1 MKVKKNINIE
11 LRYWYIVEVEVEV
24 DEDDPNGD
32 WADYDEEMKEE
43 AFAKACVEH
52 STVSKREVETQRN
65 LSDTWQ
71 AYDENGECI

>member
-24 DEDDPNGD
+24 DEDDD
-32 WADYDEEMKEE
+32 WVDYDEAKEVG
-43 AFAKACVEH
+43 FTKACAEH
-52 STVSKREVETQRN
+52 HKVTQRETPTYN

-71 AYDENGECI
+71 AYDENGEHI